1 MLLEMSE
8 VRKQCRIDEGFTDED
23 DLLAIYIGAAEK
35 RTTSYLN
42 RSLYIDAVPDTDPDG
57 LVLSPDAT
65 FRVLCRQRGP
75 DRQDRYRGRHRYTE
89 SGSDNWWFAFLRPRY
104 KSPGGHLHQ

>member
-57 LVLSPDAT
+57 LVLSADIKLGMLHLVSHWYENRSPVSDFEQSET
-65 FRVLCRQRGP
+65 PMSFEFLIGP
-75 DRQDRYRGRHRYTE
+75 YRYIP
-89 SGSDNWWFAFLRPRY
+89 L
-104 KSPGGHLHQ
+104 